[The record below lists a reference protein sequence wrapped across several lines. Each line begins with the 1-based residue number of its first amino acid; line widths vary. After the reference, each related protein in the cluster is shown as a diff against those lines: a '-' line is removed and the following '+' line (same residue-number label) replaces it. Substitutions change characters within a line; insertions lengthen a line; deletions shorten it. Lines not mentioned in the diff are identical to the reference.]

1 MANKIFISYKYW
13 DDSIYQ
19 HPYYDKITHPSN
31 PFLEKVTPRSYVNQ
45 LNTILKDY
53 AIQKWENDGEDLS
66 KFKDSTIAS
75 KLRDKIY
82 DSSVTIVLISP
93 KMKDLF
99 KAEEDQWIPWELSY
113 SLSEYTR
120 KDRTSKT
127 NGIIAVVLPDKY
139 LSYDYCIEYDSICD
153 CNHLKFKYDFCFTI
167 IGENFG
173 NKKISNKYWCSKC
186 LNYHYPEQDEHYFVY
201 AKWNDFIANP
211 KKYIDEALE
220 KKDHTDDYKIYKLK
234 SSR

>member
-13 DDSIYQ
+13 DDSVFQ
-19 HPYYDKITHPSN
+19 NSNYDKITHPDY
-31 PFLEKVTPRSYVNQ
+31 PFIDKVTPRSYVNQ

-93 KMKDLF
+93 KMKDSS
-99 KAEEDQWIPWELSY
+99 KDEEDQWIPWELSY

-120 KDRTSKT
+120 NDRTSKT
-127 NGIIAVVLPDKY
+127 NGVIAVVLPDKY
-139 LSYDYCIEYDSICD
+139 LSYDYCIEYDPICD
-153 CNHLKFKYDFCFTI
+153 CDNLKFKHDFCFTI

-186 LNYHYPEQDEHYFVY
+186 SNYHYPEPDENYFVY